1 MNIIQ
6 KSINYFTGQNTV
18 YNAKLGDH
26 ELINFEKMVI
36 KNENKFIRTEII
48 PMKNK
53 VNLFINVLIIILIP
67 RIYAK
72 RAASFK
78 KKLISE

>member
-1 MNIIQ
+1 
-6 KSINYFTGQNTV
+6 
-18 YNAKLGDH
+18 
-26 ELINFEKMVI
+26 MVI